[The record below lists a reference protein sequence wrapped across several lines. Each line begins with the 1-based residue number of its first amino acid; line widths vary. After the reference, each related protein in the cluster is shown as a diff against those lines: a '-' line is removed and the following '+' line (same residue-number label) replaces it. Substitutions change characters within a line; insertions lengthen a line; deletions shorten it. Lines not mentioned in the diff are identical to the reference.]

1 MANSEKLTFSV
12 RKDIALSTARVAFAS
27 VAIFAA
33 TECAPKIIGQSL
45 NDNFPTTRF
54 DQTLNDQKR
63 YNLSDYE
70 TNELL
75 ISKHKSQR
83 EGLINVYDDLLHT
96 NLTEKQKDTIREER
110 ISIVLDGAEILKR
123 LPFNKT
129 LEVDRDKKIVTLGEK
144 EFNLKSTNSL
154 FMIDS
159 IISTA
164 LSANETGNTRVSQMK
179 AKRDLQDLLWLSE
192 QDFQIGFTEFS
203 SVLPTEEKLISTA
216 RMCKKLA
223 ELGYPVPKIEFELEL
238 KDASG
243 RYIKDLDL
251 FKIGGISVHI
261 REERAVIG
269 NEGQGKTVVHELAHF
284 QADVNGKMNQDKFDT
299 TVKKAQKTANLQ
311 EEDVK
316 KSHVTGYATTSN
328 KEDYAE
334 TITLYFWDGEWFR
347 RKLNE
352 LRDNESPEYSIL
364 KAKYDFAKAF
374 FNGEEYTSDGIVF
387 YPKPGEVFEVI
398 HDPTHKKSI
407 DLWAS
412 PYSIGDETNWSGFI
426 RGSSE
431 KVIILDGP
439 KQIISPTGEKV
450 MAVKVKGGAFYD
462 TYEFSENTYDFNEGW
477 IIADYLLGD
486 KLTPIG
492 SAVTNDNK

>member
-1 MANSEKLTFSV
+1 MANNEKLTFSV
-12 RKDIALSTARVAFAS
+12 RKDIALNTARVAFAS
-27 VAIFAA
+27 AAILAA
-33 TECAPKIIGQSL
+33 TECAPKIIGQSF
-45 NDNFPTTRF
+45 NDNPPTTRF
-54 DQTLNDQKR
+54 DQMLKDQKR
-63 YNLSDYE
+63 YNLWDYQ

-83 EGLINVYDDLLHT
+83 EGLINVYDYLLHT
-96 NLTEKQKDTIREER
+96 DLTEKQKDTIREER

-129 LEVDRDKKIVTLGEK
+129 LEVDRDKKTVTLGEK

-164 LSANETGNTRVSQMK
+164 LSANEIGNTRVTQMK

-192 QDFQIGFTEFS
+192 QNFQIGFDEFS

-216 RMCKKLA
+216 RLCKKFV
-223 ELGYPVPKIEFELEL
+223 ELGYPIPKIKFELEL

-243 RYIKDLDL
+243 RYIKDFDL
-251 FKIGGISVHI
+251 FEIAGIGVNIGDEKIV
-261 REERAVIG
+261 VG
-269 NEGQGKTVVHELAHF
+269 NEGQGQTVVHELAHF
-284 QADVNGKMNQDKFDT
+284 QADVNNKVNQNKFDAA
-299 TVKKAQKTANLQ
+299 VSRAQKTANLQ

-316 KSHVTGYATTSN
+316 KSHVTGYATTN
-328 KEDYAE
+328 NREDYAE
-334 TITLYFWDGEWFR
+334 TITTYYWYGDDFR

-364 KAKYDFAKAF
+364 KARYDFAKAF
-374 FNGEEYTSDGIVF
+374 FNGEEYTSDGILF
-387 YPKPGEVFEVI
+387 YPKPGEVFEII
-398 HDPTHKKSI
+398 HDPTHQKPL

-412 PYSIGDETNWSGFI
+412 PHSIGDETNWSGFL

-462 TYEFSENTYDFNEGW
+462 NYEFSENTYDFNEGW

-492 SAVTNDNK
+492 SAITKDSE